1 MKKSATAGTHFNA
14 RVVECRLA
22 AKVCLRYVQFNR
34 GCDRDQITFSY
45 QQVLANVSGLDWRS
59 VRRLS
64 EVQEGKKKSLN
75 EM

>member
-1 MKKSATAGTHFNA
+1 MSNFK
-14 RVVECRLA
+14 
-22 AKVCLRYVQFNR
+22 R
-34 GCDRDQITFSY
+34 GCDRDQITSSY
-45 QQVLANVSGLDWRS
+45 QQVLAKVSGLDWRS